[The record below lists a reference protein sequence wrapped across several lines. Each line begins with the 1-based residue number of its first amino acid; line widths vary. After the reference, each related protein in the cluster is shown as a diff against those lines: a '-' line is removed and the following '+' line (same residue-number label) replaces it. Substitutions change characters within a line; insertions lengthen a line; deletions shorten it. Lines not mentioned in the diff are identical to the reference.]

1 MIRTFGAQT
10 LTSTASP
17 WFGDV
22 TTAAVRIQN
31 TQNVFVTVA
40 STTNYQVGDRI
51 ILNPAAATRAILRI
65 DKIVSATSLRCLS
78 ESAAPLTT
86 YPNGTVIMLA
96 LPCWAVDFQLIGA
109 VTAFLGTDST
119 VTNVPGGSVF
129 RELLPATANAANS
142 YKYEKS
148 TGQNPLN
155 TSEGW
160 MVGTSGI
167 ILVAA
172 HVN

>member
-1 MIRTFGAQT
+1 MIRTFGPQT
-10 LTSTASP
+10 LTSTAAP

-40 STTNYQVGDRI
+40 NTAIYQVGDRI
-51 ILNPAAATRAILRI
+51 VLNPASASRAVLRI
-65 DKIVSATSLRCLS
+65 DKLVSATVLRCQS
-78 ESAAPLTT
+78 ESAAPLATFA
-86 YPNGTVIMLA
+86 NGTIIMLA
-96 LPCWAVDFQLIGA
+96 IACWAVDFQLIGA